1 MKKFT
6 SFISMALLLMMSLTL
21 TSCDQDA
28 EIAATLDGT
37 WKGYLETQTQDN
49 HGKYYYSNM
58 AEVTFNSGYN
68 SGDGYWLDKYSNAP
82 WDYVANRIYWRVT
95 NGNIEITF
103 RDTQERAVIRN
114 YRLTDDGYFYGDI
127 EFVGSNAWT
136 SFKFVQTYSP
146 NWDNYYWYGT
156 DAWYGTWN
164 YYGYAKG
171 QQGMTDDEADKQS
184 YVKDDSI
191 KQIRRFPEGK

>member
-28 EIAATLDGT
+28 EIAATLNGT
-37 WKGYLETQTQDN
+37 WKGYLKTQTQD
-49 HGKYYYSNM
+49 KYGQCYYSNM

-127 EFVGSNAWT
+127 EFAGSDAWT
-136 SFKFVQTYSP
+136 HFEFVQTYSP

-156 DAWYGTWN
+156 DAWYGTWS
-164 YYGYAKG
+164 YSGYAKG
-171 QQGMTDDEADKQS
+171 QQGMAGEETDEQS
-184 YVKDDSI
+184 YVTADSV